1 MRPIMDQKAGIMKAL
16 AVFSIVFDCDE
27 VNGRLVDQRY
37 AIKLY
42 KETGGLIW
50 RMGGEAGDECETL
63 PRPKTVTQ
71 AKRDARDKYQ
81 YKSAWKMRDK
91 WT

>member
-1 MRPIMDQKAGIMKAL
+1 MKAL
-16 AVFSIVFDCDE
+16 AVFSIVFDSDE
-27 VNGRLVDQRY
+27 VNGRIVDQRY

-50 RMGGEAGDECETL
+50 RVGGEAGDECETL

-71 AKRDARDKYQ
+71 AKRDARDKYP
-81 YKSAWKMRDK
+81 YYSAWKMRDN

>member
-1 MRPIMDQKAGIMKAL
+1 MRPIMDREAGIMKAL

-42 KETGGLIW
+42 KESEGLTWRVGG
-50 RMGGEAGDECETL
+50 
-63 PRPKTVTQ
+63 
-71 AKRDARDKYQ
+71 
-81 YKSAWKMRDK
+81 
-91 WT
+91 